1 MKLSKRNFRGCQV
14 WWFEYITPDG
24 KRVQKN
30 LGDCKLVT
38 QKIAESKIHDLLNND
53 FKKSTKH
60 FNLMS
65 AIDLM
70 FTMMEK
76 SPHRINRVT
85 TLVSKQYIVDRKYS
99 GLKWTT

>member
-24 KRVQKN
+24 KRFQKN

-65 AIDLM
+65 A
-70 FTMMEK
+70 
-76 SPHRINRVT
+76 PT
-85 TLVSKQYIVDRKYS
+85 TTFLQSVICKCDQVIVYYV
-99 GLKWTT
+99 